1 MRNRLLLTLPVVA
14 SVARVVASATV
25 GTVAAAAVVVACAPL
40 LKSSVNVKRKTTAVH
55 GDNKPH
61 SVAPL
66 WRWLCHLSD
75 LTPLGAYA

>member
-14 SVARVVASATV
+14 SVARVVAS
-25 GTVAAAAVVVACAPL
+25 VAAATATAVVVACAPL

>member
-1 MRNRLLLTLPVVA
+1 MRNGLLLTLPVVA
-14 SVARVVASATV
+14 SVARVVASAP
-25 GTVAAAAVVVACAPL
+25 VAATATAVVVACAPL